1 MIELLGVI
9 ADDAARHCMACA
21 VRSKPNFSEL
31 RIYRFRFGEHDM
43 ARTVANMC
51 AECLEELQNIRL
63 KADR

>member
-9 ADDAARHCMACA
+9 ADDAARHGMACA
-21 VRSKPNFSEL
+21 VRS
-31 RIYRFRFGEHDM
+31 
-43 ARTVANMC
+43 MC